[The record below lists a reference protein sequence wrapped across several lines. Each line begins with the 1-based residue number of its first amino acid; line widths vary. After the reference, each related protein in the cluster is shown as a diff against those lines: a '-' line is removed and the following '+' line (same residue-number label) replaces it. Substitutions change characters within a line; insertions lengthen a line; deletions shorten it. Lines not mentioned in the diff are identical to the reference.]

1 MTEQEITGWVWSGN
15 VRTMMRW
22 LAHFVGYTFDDSDWE
37 AVSTGLPGTDSGT
50 PDGWYNYPIS
60 GTSDLTVWPA
70 ENPGAAPVSVRVVGA
85 TDAVLVARIETLVG
99 VLAEVDTAL

>member
-1 MTEQEITGWVWSGN
+1 MTQQEISGWVESGN

-37 AVSTGLPGTDSGT
+37 AVSTGLRGTDSGT
-50 PDGWYNYPIS
+50 GDGWYDYPIS
-60 GTSDLTVWPA
+60 GTPDLTVWLA

-85 TDAVLVARIETLVG
+85 TDAVLVGRIETLVG
-99 VLAEVDTAL
+99 VLAEVHPAP